1 VTAYPPTARTAAAS
15 TTAAITTAPAD
26 AIDAVVVA
34 AHAALHA
41 DVRDVLGRWGP
52 PSSAQAALREA
63 FLTLLEIRPD
73 ATARSCG
80 PGHVTASSVV
90 LSADRRSVLL
100 TLHPKVGRWVQLGGH
115 CEPEDLTIAGAALRE
130 AREESGIDDLHI
142 DPAPVHLDIH
152 PITCSLGRPTRHF
165 DVRFRVIA
173 PTGAVPAMSA
183 ESVDLRFFPVD
194 ALPDGVD
201 AGVRAAVEAAMT
213 HPALTHQK
221 CARRWD

>member
-1 VTAYPPTARTAAAS
+1 MTNDL
-15 TTAAITTAPAD
+15 TTADTIAATD
-26 AIDAVVVA
+26 AGNVDAAVVA

-73 ATARSCG
+73 ATARSCV
-80 PGHVTASSVV
+80 PGHITASSVV

-100 TLHPKVGRWVQLGGH
+100 TLHPRVGRWVQLGGH

-130 AREESGIDDLHI
+130 AREESGIAELRI

-165 DVRFRVIA
+165 DLRFRVIA
-173 PTGAVPAMSA
+173 TPGTVPAISA
-183 ESVDLRFFPVD
+183 ESVDLRYFPVD
-194 ALPDGVD
+194 ELPDGVD
-201 AGVRAAVEAAMT
+201 GGVRAAVEAALT
-213 HPALTHQK
+213 QPDPALTHPGEP
-221 CARRWD
+221 D

>member
-1 VTAYPPTARTAAAS
+1 MTANHPTARDATPA
-15 TTAAITTAPAD
+15 TTAVITAITATTTPAD
-26 AIDAVVVA
+26 PAVAA

-41 DVRDVLGRWGP
+41 DVRAVLGQWDP
-52 PSSAQAALREA
+52 PSGEQAALREA

-73 ATARSCG
+73 ATARSCV
-80 PGHVTASSVV
+80 PGHITASSVV

-100 TLHPKVGRWVQLGGH
+100 TLHPRVGRWVQLGGH

-130 AREESGIDDLHI
+130 AREESGIAELRI

-165 DVRFRVIA
+165 DMRFRVIA

-183 ESVDLRFFPVD
+183 ESDDLRFFPID

-201 AGVRAAVEAAMT
+201 GGVRAAVEAALT
-213 HPALTHQK
+213 HPA
-221 CARRWD
+221 

>member
-1 VTAYPPTARTAAAS
+1 M
-15 TTAAITTAPAD
+15 
-26 AIDAVVVA
+26 
-34 AHAALHA
+34 HA
-41 DVRDVLGRWGP
+41 DVRAVLGRWGP
-52 PSSAQAALREA
+52 ASGAQAALREA

-73 ATARSCG
+73 ATARSCV

-100 TLHPKVGRWVQLGGH
+100 TLHPRVGRWVQLGGH

-130 AREESGIDDLHI
+130 AREESGIADLQI

-173 PTGAVPAMSA
+173 PTGAVPAISA
-183 ESVDLRFFPVD
+183 ESVDLRFFPID

-201 AGVRAAVEAAMT
+201 GGVRAAVEAALT